1 MVSGGCSWAV
11 GGRRVSVHGRWALF
25 VGGGVWCL
33 WVDSDD
39 SISSLSDDAARLL
52 TCHVVIHLPYRIVN
66 EDDRSGEAASPGC
79 IITVWTTWHVP
90 LTCHVVIT
98 TSRRHGVL
106 LVQPLGA
113 GDVALPPRCRPAW
126 YVPWWWWAVGDGC
139 GQ

>member
-1 MVSGGCSWAV
+1 VVSGGCSWAV

-25 VGGGVWCL
+25 VGGGVWCS

-39 SISSLSDDAARLL
+39 STSSLSDDAARLL

-66 EDDRSGEAASPGC
+66 EDDRSGKLPTWMHPHHLDDVAR
-79 IITVWTTWHVP
+79 TVDVP
-90 LTCHVVIT
+90 
-98 TSRRHGVL
+98 RRHYREPSTRRV